1 MRILYIVNTLHSLGN
16 PNTVP
21 FINDQID
28 SIEKFGH
35 DVTIL
40 NIQGNESRLNYFKAI
55 LPLREL
61 IRAKKFDLIHG
72 HYSYSGCVAI
82 FQRTLPVIVS
92 FMGSDLYGSFKANG
106 TNTIRGFID
115 IWLSRFLQLFVNGI
129 IVKSKEMQQLL
140 IRKEKSIVLPNGVD
154 FEIFKPMNRD
164 DCLEKLGLNK
174 TKKYVL
180 FIGNPNNPRKGYA
193 TATKAIKILS
203 SEYDNVELLEV
214 YRVPHKDIP
223 YYMNAANVL
232 ILPSIK
238 EGSPNVVKEAMA
250 CNLPIVATD
259 VGDVKEVI
267 DGVDG
272 CAIVNRDP
280 PSFASA
286 IENILDFKDRTGGR
300 DHIGYL
306 RMEKIADR
314 LVGFYEKI
322 LSPASR

>member
-1 MRILYIVNTLHSLGN
+1 MRILYIVNTLHSIDN

-21 FINDQID
+21 FVNDQID
-28 SIEKFGH
+28 SIEKLGH
-35 DVTIL
+35 HVTIL
-40 NIQGNESRLNYFKAI
+40 NIQGDESRLNYFKAI
-55 LPLREL
+55 LRLREL

-106 TNTIRGFID
+106 TITIQGFID

-129 IVKSKEMQQLL
+129 IVKSKGMQQLL

-180 FIGNPNNPRKGYA
+180 FIGNPNIPRKGYA

-267 DGVDG
+267 DDHSKR
-272 CAIVNRDP
+272 IE
-280 PSFASA
+280 SA
-286 IENILDFKDRTGGR
+286 TNSTEPVSV
-300 DHIGYL
+300 H
-306 RMEKIADR
+306 
-314 LVGFYEKI
+314 
-322 LSPASR
+322 